1 MTGQVLT
8 AAERRRSLAAVMSCV
23 GVSGLCFG
31 LTSPL
36 LTLLLERQ
44 GVDAVLIGLS
54 AATSSAV
61 RASPYKATSSMPP
74 LKFRPNCSWLSPTR
88 IQ

>member
-1 MTGQVLT
+1 MTATALT
-8 AAERRRSLAAVMSCV
+8 ASERWRSLAAVMSCV

-44 GVDAVLIGLS
+44 GVDAVLIGQVDGAQAHQWPS
-54 AATSSAV
+54 DMG
-61 RASPYKATSSMPP
+61 R
-74 LKFRPNCSWLSPTR
+74 
-88 IQ
+88 